1 MRQLFGVLSNG
12 AGNGKATMSSMVANG
27 VKLYKCILFVSLF
40 SLVDRLSSVSH
51 SHWCWSLVNNDR
63 IADRLVTPGY

>member
-1 MRQLFGVLSNG
+1 
-12 AGNGKATMSSMVANG
+12 MSSMVANG
-27 VKLYKCILFVSLF
+27 VKLYGCILSVSLF

-63 IADRLVTPGY
+63 IVDRLITPGQ